1 MFTGIVEE
9 TGMVRHLDGGQLDVA
24 CSLVVTDASV
34 GDSIAVN
41 GVCLTVVERSAD
53 GFRAGLAP
61 ETLSRTNLGAL
72 GAGDRVN
79 LERSMAA
86 DGRFGGHMVQGHIET
101 TAELVERTVDG
112 DSLRLSF
119 RLDPAYVRYVV
130 PKGYVAIDGTSLTV
144 VDARDD
150 GFSVMLI
157 AFTQQMVT
165 LGTQPV
171 GYRANIETDIV
182 GRYMER
188 WLRHGWDRLTG
199 TSQ

>member
-9 TGMVRHLDGGQLDVA
+9 MGTVSRLQDGQLDVA
-24 CSLVVTDASV
+24 CALVIGDAAQ

-41 GVCLTVVERSAD
+41 GVCLTVVARSEG

-61 ETLSRTNLGAL
+61 ETLSRTNLGGL
-72 GAGDRVN
+72 KAGSRVN

-86 DGRFGGHMVQGHIET
+86 DGRFGGHLVQGHVET

-119 RLDPAYVRYVV
+119 RLDPAYARYVV
-130 PKGYVAIDGTSLTV
+130 PKGYVAIDGISLTV
-144 VDARDD
+144 IQAWED

-157 AFTQQMVT
+157 AFTQKMVT
-165 LGTQPV
+165 LADQKV

-182 GRYMER
+182 GRYEER
-188 WLRHGWDRLTG
+188 FVGK
-199 TSQ
+199 SQ

>member
-9 TGMVRHLDGGQLDVA
+9 MGTVIHLQDGQLDVA
-24 CSLVVTDASV
+24 CALVVSDVAE

-41 GVCLTVVERSAD
+41 GVCLTVVERSGE

-61 ETLSRTNLGAL
+61 ETLSRTNLGVL
-72 GAGDRVN
+72 QAGNRVN

-86 DGRFGGHMVQGHIET
+86 DGRFGGHMVQGHVET
-101 TAELVERTVDG
+101 TAELAERTVDG

-119 RLDPAYVRYVV
+119 RLDPAYARYIV
-130 PKGYVAIDGTSLTV
+130 PKGYVAIDGISLTV
-144 VDARDD
+144 IHAWED

-165 LGTQPV
+165 LADQTV

-182 GRYMER
+182 GRYVER
-188 WLRHGWDRLTG
+188 FVGKL
-199 TSQ
+199 Q

>member
-9 TGMVRHLDGGQLDVA
+9 TGTVRHLDGGQLGVA
-24 CSLVVTDASV
+24 CSLVVSDASV

-41 GVCLTVVERSAD
+41 GVCLTVVERSDD

-61 ETLSRTNLGAL
+61 ETLRRTNLGAL
-72 GAGDRVN
+72 RAGDRVN

-101 TAELVERTVDG
+101 TAELVDRTVDG

-119 RLDPAYVRYVV
+119 RLDPAHARYIV

-157 AFTQQMVT
+157 AFTQEMVT
-165 LGTQPV
+165 LATQPV

-182 GRYMER
+182 GRYLER
-188 WLRHGWDRLTG
+188 FTG
-199 TSQ
+199 KQQ

>member
-9 TGMVRHLDGGQLDVA
+9 TGTVRRLVDGQLDVA
-24 CSLVVTDASV
+24 CRVVVSDAAV

-41 GVCLTVVERSAD
+41 GVCLTVVERWAE

-61 ETLSRTNLGAL
+61 ETLKRTNLGAL
-72 GAGDRVN
+72 DVGSHVN

-86 DGRFGGHMVQGHIET
+86 GGRFGGHMVQGHVET
-101 TAELVERTVDG
+101 TAEIVERTVDG

-119 RLDPAYVRYVV
+119 RMDPAYARYVV
-130 PKGYVAIDGTSLTV
+130 PKGYVAIDGISLTV
-144 VDARDD
+144 VNAWED

-157 AFTQQMVT
+157 AFTQQKVT
-165 LGTQPV
+165 LAAQPV
-171 GYRANIETDIV
+171 GYRVNIETDIV

-188 WLRHGWDRLTG
+188 LLDGYTG
-199 TSQ
+199 KSS